1 MTQPDVKIARTD
13 EDVQA
18 CFPVMAE
25 LRPHL
30 QRSTFPSTIREMEGQ
45 GCTLAFLSVDE
56 RPVAVAGYR
65 VTYMLYCGRLLY
77 VDDLVTTAHERS
89 RGHGA
94 TLLAWLV
101 ERARERGCAQL
112 HLDSGVQRE
121 DAHRFYK
128 TQGLAISAFHFRIDV
143 EQRVAD

>member
-1 MTQPDVKIARTD
+1 MTQPHVKIARTD
-13 EDVQA
+13 EEVEA
-18 CFPVMAE
+18 CFPAMSE

-30 QRSTFPSTIREMEGQ
+30 QRAAFLSTIRDMERQ
-45 GCTLAFLSVDE
+45 GYALAFLSVDE

-65 VTYMLYCGRLLY
+65 VTHMLCCGQFLY
-77 VDDLVTTAHERS
+77 VDDLVTTARERS

-101 ERARERGCAQL
+101 ERAREHGCAQL
-112 HLDSGVQRE
+112 HLDSGIQRE

-128 TQGLAISAFHFRIDV
+128 AQGLAISAFHFRIDV
-143 EQRVAD
+143 EQRAAD